1 MSKNKKV
8 FFIAFILLILDQLL
22 KIVIKTNFTLN
33 TRVTVIP
40 NFFFI
45 TYVENGGAAWSMF
58 EGQTLLLLLISLL
71 FLIFLG
77 SCLKKDKRITK
88 INILSYG
95 LIIGG
100 ILGNMIDRVLYKK
113 VIDFLSIKIF
123 GYYFPIFNIAD
134 IAIVVGTILF
144 IIDVFR
150 EGMEHGKM
158 EEEYKKIR
166 EKTYG
171 KDSSRKR

>member
-8 FFIAFILLILDQLL
+8 FFTALILLTLDQLL

-33 TRVTVIP
+33 TRVTVIS

-45 TYVENGGAAWSMF
+45 TYVENEGAAWSMF
-58 EGQTLLLLLISLL
+58 EGKTFLLLLISLL
-71 FLIFLG
+71 FLVFLS
-77 SCLKKDKRITK
+77 SCLKKDKRVNK

-150 EGMEHGKM
+150 EGREHGKM
-158 EEEYKKIR
+158 EEEYQKIR
-166 EKTYG
+166 EKSYG
-171 KDSSRKR
+171 KVSSRKR